1 MKSFLTIMGMYRYD
15 STVFDLFNIPGNF
28 SDMRQNIIDSICLEC
43 QELEVLYPSIPTM
56 QIAIGNWSNAMQKIW
71 SKLYDTTLLEYNP
84 IENYDRVEETTEN
97 NTGNENENISGNE
110 NITEAVEKTDVLS
123 SKTDSKGNGE
133 VINQNVAFNNTDFS
147 NHEKNMTNTD
157 NQITGSEDN
166 TYNTNRTQGIVKS
179 GKNDKSCIND
189 RKLNS
194 RIHGNVGVTTSQ
206 HMIEEERR
214 VVMFNIT
221 QVIVDDFKQRFCL
234 MVY

>member
-1 MKSFLTIMGMYRYD
+1 MYQYD
-15 STVFDLFNIPGNF
+15 STVFDLFNIPSNF

-43 QELEVLYPSIPTM
+43 QELEVLYPSVPAM
-56 QIAIGNWSNAMQKIW
+56 QVAIGNWSNAMQKIW
-71 SKLYDTTLLEYNP
+71 SKLYNTTMLEYNP
-84 IENYDRVEETTEN
+84 IENYDRVEESTEN
-97 NTGNENENISGNE
+97 ATGSENENTSGNE
-110 NITEAVEKTDVLS
+110 NITEAIKKTDTLS
-123 SKTDSKGNGE
+123 SKTESNSNGE

-166 TYNTNRTQGIVKS
+166 KYNTDRTLGTVKS
-179 GKNDKSCIND
+179 GKNDRSSSNE

-194 RIHGNVGVTTSQ
+194 RIHGNIGVTTSQ
-206 HMIEEERR
+206 QMIEEERR

-234 MVY
+234 MIY